1 MDGHS
6 SAVTRPPG
14 VPPKVAGFRFWLL
27 ALVVLPTL
35 ANNYT
40 FELLSIIVTPIK
52 DHYRMFAIHPHHR
65 QCYVLLIMVLFD
77 HRYLQFRLWLVIQF
91 L

>member
-1 MDGHS
+1 MEHTG
-6 SAVTRPPG
+6 VGRPPAG

-27 ALVVLPTL
+27 ALVILPTL

-52 DHYRMFAIHPHHR
+52 EHYRMLLMPCTLLTCH
-65 QCYVLLIMVLFD
+65 VLMC
-77 HRYLQFRLWLVIQF
+77 
-91 L
+91 